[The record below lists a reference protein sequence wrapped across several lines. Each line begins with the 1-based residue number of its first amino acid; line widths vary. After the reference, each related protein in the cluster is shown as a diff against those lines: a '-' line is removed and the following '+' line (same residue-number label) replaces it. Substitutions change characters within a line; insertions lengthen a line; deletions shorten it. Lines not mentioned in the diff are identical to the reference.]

1 MKHILNSIDNYLLI
15 KEKDETIRAHLSSI
29 SKDHSINELI
39 EIIKKDKTRMNEIIS
54 SLSEDKRNQIEIF
67 IEGGII

>member
-15 KEKDETIRAHLSSI
+15 KEKDEIIRAHLSSI
-29 SKDHSINELI
+29 SKDYSINEII